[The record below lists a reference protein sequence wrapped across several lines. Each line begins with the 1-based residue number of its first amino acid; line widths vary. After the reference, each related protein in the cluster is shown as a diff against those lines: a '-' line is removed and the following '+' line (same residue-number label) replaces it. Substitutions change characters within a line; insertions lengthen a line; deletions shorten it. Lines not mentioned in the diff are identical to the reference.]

1 MSSAARIKY
10 ENLQDEL
17 KAIEARTGLYLADE
31 SVDRENLPAEIAA
44 LWEVNWAPA
53 EYWVEMHRQ
62 ACSAAGM
69 KKQGMTSTNSS
80 VALSTEESCHEN
92 QDHQK
97 QLH

>member
-31 SVDRENLPAEIAA
+31 SVDRENLSAEIAA

-69 KKQGMTSTNSS
+69 R
-80 VALSTEESCHEN
+80 AEEAGFDINE
-92 QDHQK
+92 
-97 QLH
+97 LIGRVIY